1 MDLNLYPFDEQ
12 YSFTIDL
19 IFFKTFFFFFFRLI
33 RIGNWKMFE
42 KRFRVNTKFKKYQTT
57 KPPFLSYSILR

>member
-19 IFFKTFFFFFFRLI
+19 IFFKTFLFS
-33 RIGNWKMFE
+33 
-42 KRFRVNTKFKKYQTT
+42 
-57 KPPFLSYSILR
+57 FLG